1 MLKGLTQE
9 DNPCL
14 YALSGHMDIIKE
26 DPSVSQTESCPCITR
41 TAIHLYSGHVILQHF
56 PCNSCSRGNAWLA
69 VAFSRGLHTGRGCFW
84 WGNLWRGIP
93 ISLLPHLRPAR
104 SMHDSPHSF
113 LWESRIQLSEWRVDS
128 PLIWMGVISFYKYF
142 HFPIKPRKQ
151 TVLLVIMSINIA
163 LLATTCN
170 QQ

>member
-9 DNPCL
+9 DNHCL

-41 TAIHLYSGHVILQHF
+41 TAIHLYSWHVILQHF

-104 SMHDSPHSF
+104 ST
-113 LWESRIQLSEWRVDS
+113 RLST
-128 PLIWMGVISFYKYF
+128 LISMGVPNTAERVESWLSVDMNGSYI
-142 HFPIKPRKQ
+142 ILQ
-151 TVLLVIMSINIA
+151 VLL
-163 LLATTCN
+163 LPN
-170 QQ
+170 QT